1 MSDDG
6 RDERDEAQ
14 REPDHEDDG
23 EDGTD
28 EAQREPDHED
38 DGEDGTDDE
47 QPVVADLSEAE
58 AEDQPSLGPRR
69 AEQDSPGE
77 GDEAPPAGG
86 DQTAT
91 EAGEQTGTDEPA
103 PVAPEEDATGEA
115 VDQRPDDAS
124 EDTATAGEAADELL
138 TVRGLDAGYGDLQ
151 ILSGVNLDVAEGEY
165 VTIVGPNGAG
175 KSTAM
180 KSIFGLTNLMGGEI
194 RFAGQDIT
202 DLRPEDIIHTG
213 IGYVP
218 QSDNVF
224 AGLTVVENLEMGA
237 YILDEVPQDRLDAV
251 YDRFPILEE
260 RKGQR
265 AGTLSGGQQQMLAMG
280 RALMLDPDLLLLD
293 EPSAG
298 LAPDLVEDMF
308 DRIDGIN
315 DSGTAILMV
324 EQNAK
329 EALRRCDRGYVLVQG
344 QNRFEDSGDALLAD
358 EEVRQQFLGG

>member
-1 MSDDG
+1 MSDE
-6 RDERDEAQ
+6 ERPGAAS
-14 REPDHEDDG
+14 P
-23 EDGTD
+23 
-28 EAQREPDHED
+28 
-38 DGEDGTDDE
+38 DE
-47 QPVVADLSEAE
+47 QPPDAGGEEDDDVSDGWNGDEQDVDDGDEPGEDPPSEEELLSGDVPEE
-58 AEDQPSLGPRR
+58 SR
-69 AEQDSPGE
+69 AETIAPDS
-77 GDEAPPAGG
+77 
-86 DQTAT
+86 
-91 EAGEQTGTDEPA
+91 AGEQPAVGPRPIGDDEDEEPPDDEGEA
-103 PVAPEEDATGEA
+103 LAGDEDGAAGEGEPPVEDA
-115 VDQRPDDAS
+115 
-124 EDTATAGEAADELL
+124 LL
-138 TVRGLDAGYGDLQ
+138 QVRDLDAGYGDLQ
-151 ILSGVNLDVAEGEY
+151 ILSGVNIDVDDAEY

-180 KSIFGLTNLMGGEI
+180 KSIFGLTNVMGGRI
-194 RFAGQDIT
+194 RFDDEDIT

-224 AGLTVVENLEMGA
+224 TGLSVLENLEMGA
-237 YILDEVPQDRLDAV
+237 YILDEVPQEQLQAV

-260 RKGQR
+260 RKSQT

-344 QNRFEDSGDALLAD
+344 ENRFEDQGEVLLDD